1 MSLVDDSPPPPVG
14 DSEPAIVQQHPSS
27 ASATQHDDAMILD
40 TQIPLLETQDTATQV
55 QEPAKLGTVQSAD
68 TSVPFYDNEKLLTA
82 DSGISL
88 SEETSIS
95 SSSTPNTENAVE
107 NCVEME
113 ESIPDAPVN
122 QVNC

>member
-1 MSLVDDSPPPPVG
+1 
-14 DSEPAIVQQHPSS
+14 
-27 ASATQHDDAMILD
+27 MILD

-68 TSVPFYDNEKLLTA
+68 TSVPSNDSEKLLTA
-82 DSGISL
+82 DSGICL

-95 SSSTPNTENAVE
+95 SSITPNTENAVD

-122 QVNC
+122 QVNCLYGNFYRLLVYPIHYLLLGSIRVAFRRSER